1 MSAGALKRRSLF
13 HGQRKRQKKTATGR
27 TMAENLIRKQLK
39 LTFLVIQTKR
49 GKNSTRRSRERR
61 RCRRRQGER
70 RGSSVLQWL
79 WWRRVALALAMQMKS
94 FCSAQVKC
102 VVAASLCQLCT
113 SCRTTFWAQVDE
125 EWVQRF
131 VLLMKATLATRTRAN
146 RERNDVQSWWWW
158 SWSRSPSPY
167 FCSS

>member
-49 GKNSTRRSRERR
+49 GKNSTRRSRRR
-61 RCRRRQGER
+61 RSQGER
-70 RGSSVLQWL
+70 RGSSDCGEGASQLL
-79 WWRRVALALAMQMKS
+79 WQCKWKVFAQLKWSVSQQPACVS
-94 FCSAQVKC
+94 CAQVAEPLFGLKLTRSEC
-102 VVAASLCQLCT
+102 NL
-113 SCRTTFWAQVDE
+113 
-125 EWVQRF
+125 F
-131 VLLMKATLATRTRAN
+131 VLLMKATRATRTRAN
-146 RERNDVQSWWWW
+146 RERNDVQSWWW

-167 FCSS
+167 SCSS